1 MKYKVMISAPY
12 MHYEKSKIVTY
23 LKDYDWDVDWISVK
37 ERLEENELLDLIPNY
52 HGIICGDDRFSAAVY
67 ERAKQ
72 LKAVVKWGTGIDS
85 IAAEEATKRGIKVY
99 RTLNAFTV
107 PVAET
112 TLAYMLSFA
121 RNVIENDNILKNNDW
136 GKPQGFTMSEKTVGI
151 IGFGMIGKA
160 VAHRLNA
167 FGSKVIIY
175 DLCKFSTQELEE
187 LNVTQVELDRLLEE
201 SDFITLH
208 CDLNPQSYH
217 LLNHDAFKKMKRKP
231 YIINTS
237 RGPTINESALIE
249 ALNSGTIKGA
259 GLDVFEEEP
268 LPLTSPLRHNT
279 KVLLASHNS
288 NSSQYYW
295 DYVHKNSLQ
304 MMEQGLKS

>member
-12 MHYEKSKIVTY
+12 MHYEKEKILGY
-23 LKDYDWDVDWISVK
+23 LKEYDWEVDWISVK
-37 ERLEENELLDLIPNY
+37 ERLEEHELLKLIPNY

-67 ERAKQ
+67 ETAKR

-85 IAAEEATKRGIKVY
+85 IEVEEATKRGIRVF
-99 RTLNAFTV
+99 RTPNAFTV

-121 RNVIENDNILKNNDW
+121 RNVIENDNILKSNGW
-136 GKPQGFTMSEKTVGI
+136 SKPQGFSMSEKTVGI

-160 VAHRLNA
+160 VALRLNA
-167 FGSKVIIY
+167 FGTKVIIH
-175 DLCKFSTQELEE
+175 DLTKFETQELEKF
-187 LNVTQVELDRLLEE
+187 NVTQVELNQLLEE

-208 CDLNPQSYH
+208 CDLNPQSFH
-217 LLNHDAFKKMKRKP
+217 LINSKAFKKMKKKP
-231 YIINTS
+231 YIINTA
-237 RGPTINESALIE
+237 RGPIIEEAALIE
-249 ALNSGTIKGA
+249 ALNSGSIKGA

-268 LPLTSPLRHNT
+268 LSLTSPLRKKTN
-279 KVLLASHNS
+279 VLLAAHNS

-295 DYVHKNSLQ
+295 DYVHKNSLK
-304 MMEQGLKS
+304 MMDQGLKS